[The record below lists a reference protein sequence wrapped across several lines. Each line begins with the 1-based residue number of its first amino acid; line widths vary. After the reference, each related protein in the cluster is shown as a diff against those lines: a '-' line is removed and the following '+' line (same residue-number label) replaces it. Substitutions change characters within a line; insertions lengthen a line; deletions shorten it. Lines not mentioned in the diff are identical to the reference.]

1 MIIDT
6 PKDTAPLRR
15 LWQQA
20 FGDPEEFLDIFFSV
34 AYSPDRCRCLYEDGQ
49 LGAAL
54 YWFDVS
60 CGGQSMAYLYAV
72 ATHPDFRGRGLCRR
86 LMADTEAHLEALGY
100 TGVLLVPE
108 KPSLREMYAKMG
120 YEEGTTVS
128 EFSCGMG
135 ESPVALGSVTPEEYA
150 RLRRGLL
157 PPGGVVQEGENLT
170 FLAAQARLYAGEDF
184 LIAAWQ
190 DGGVLHAMELLGN
203 ADAAPGILK
212 ALGFPRGIFRTPGK
226 EQPFA
231 MFKALREDAARPRY
245 FGFAFD

>member
-1 MIIDT
+1 MET
-6 PKDTAPLRR
+6 ELLSLWKDI
-15 LWQQA
+15 
-20 FGDPEEFLDIFFSV
+20 FGDHDGFWELFGETGFLPEHCRRITLDGRL
-34 AYSPDRCRCLYEDGQ
+34 A
-49 LGAAL
+49 AAL

-86 LMADTEAHLEALGY
+86 LMADTESHLEALGY

-108 KPSLREMYAKMG
+108 KPSLREMYARMG
-120 YEEGTTVS
+120 YEECTTVS

-135 ESPVALGSVTPEEYA
+135 ESPVALCSVTPEEYA
-150 RLRRGLL
+150 RLRRKLL

-184 LIAAWQ
+184 LMAAWQ

-212 ALGFPRGIFRTPGK
+212 TLGFTRGIFRTPGK
-226 EQPFA
+226 ETPFA
-231 MFKALREDAARPRY
+231 MFKPLQENAAMPQY
-245 FGFAFD
+245 FGLAFD

>member
-1 MIIDT
+1 MET
-6 PKDTAPLRR
+6 ELLSLWKDI
-15 LWQQA
+15 
-20 FGDPEEFLDIFFSV
+20 FGDHDGFWELFGETGFLP
-34 AYSPDRCRCLYEDGQ
+34 AHCRTVTLEGR
-49 LGAAL
+49 LAAAL

-108 KPSLREMYAKMG
+108 KPSLREMYARMG

-150 RLRRGLL
+150 RLRRKLL
-157 PPGGVVQEGENLT
+157 PPGGAVQEGENLT

-184 LIAAWQ
+184 LMAAWQ
-190 DGGVLHAMELLGN
+190 NGGVLHAMELLGN

-226 EQPFA
+226 ELPFA